1 MEKNSMT
8 IESLNDL
15 NEVVAD
21 GAEDLVLQSEH
32 VRDISVLG
40 LDQRAS
46 YGGLWVDVRNEEF
59 IAVKASD
66 DRVLQYYGG
75 FEYIDKEF
83 RKEYGGYVFYLAEP
97 DEEGRVNGCFERMKM
112 SKMTPEERENYRE
125 EQDRLEEIRA
135 DRRAK
140 SHYR

>member
-1 MEKNSMT
+1 MT

-15 NEVVAD
+15 LEVVAD

-32 VRDISVLG
+32 VHNIRDLG
-40 LDQRAS
+40 LDERAS

-59 IAVKASD
+59 IAVKAND

-83 RKEYGGYVFYLAEP
+83 RKELGGYVFYLTE
-97 DEEGRVNGCFERMKM
+97 DDQEGRVNACFERLKM
-112 SKMTPEERENYRE
+112 SKMTPEELAVYRDEQEAQE
-125 EQDRLEEIRA
+125 ELRA
-135 DRRAK
+135 DRRTK